1 MPLTKAT
8 QNVVEGIVS
17 TGSTGISAGSFIA
30 GQQYKITSL
39 GTTTQS
45 QWNTIAGTT
54 GQTYVVGSL
63 FTAATIGASSG
74 NGAAAV
80 ARTLANRFA
89 DVINVKDF
97 GAVGDGVADDTA
109 AIQAAVAQSENKAL
123 YFPSGTYIVSNII
136 NLKSNSVVYGE
147 PGNTTLKLKSQTYTS
162 DNVSIFKILL
172 VNNVLIYGLRFDG
185 NKGNIG
191 TTRNPI
197 NTAYRSTKITF
208 DTCEWVNCE
217 GICLNVAN
225 AIDNFAVLNCR
236 FTNCGGKPDNS
247 DGYRK
252 QAIAI
257 SADVGIYAKNI
268 EITGNYFFE
277 QGLDCISMSNLQNVV
292 VSDNAAYDSYSFLYN
307 GTGKKTTNLT
317 VTGNVIYNTTQGS
330 LVDST
335 PPAAIDLP
343 WVENATIT
351 GNAIYLCDQAGIG
364 IFNNSKNIVVSG
376 NSLLDCG
383 RSAVSWYGPISVGDD
398 TVGASNI
405 SEVII
410 ANNNIASTGNVTKMK
425 FGILIVNDIQNLAIS
440 DNAITNPLTARY
452 GYFDTGTPPG
462 PSTVFALTN
471 NTQISSTTLINDL
484 DTTNQLITNWRKTN
498 TLTGYY
504 FNSTKV
510 VGERQPAIAN
520 SSDSTTNLILAALR
534 QHGLIAT

>member
-1 MPLTKAT
+1 MALTKAT
-8 QNVVEGIVS
+8 QNVISTNICTTDTTQTITGS
-17 TGSTGISAGSFIA
+17 KTFSSLFGNALATGST
-30 GQQYKITSL
+30 T
-39 GTTTQS
+39 
-45 QWNTIAGTT
+45 
-54 GQTYVVGSL
+54 
-63 FTAATIGASSG
+63 
-74 NGAAAV
+74 

-97 GAVGDGVADDTA
+97 GALGDGVADDTT

-123 YFPSGTYIVSNII
+123 YFPSGTYIVSNVIF
-136 NLKSNSVVYGE
+136 LKSNSVVYGE
-147 PGNTTLKLKSQTYTS
+147 PGNTTLKLKPQAYTS
-162 DNVSIFKILL
+162 NFSAFFTISV
-172 VNNVLIYGLRFDG
+172 VNNVFIYGLRFDG
-185 NKGNIG
+185 NKGNTSG
-191 TTRNPI
+191 TRNSI
-197 NTAYRSTKITF
+197 NTVYKSTKITF

-217 GICLNVAN
+217 GISLNVSTS
-225 AIDNFAVLNCR
+225 IDNFAVLNCR

-277 QGLDCISMSNLQNVV
+277 IGFDCISMSSLQNVV
-292 VSDNAAYDSYSFLYN
+292 ISDNAAYDSYTFLYN
-307 GTGKKTTNLT
+307 TIKKKTTNLT

-330 LVDST
+330 LVDGT

-425 FGILIVNDIQNLAIS
+425 FGILICDDILNLAIS

-452 GYFDTGTPPG
+452 GYFSAGVGPG
-462 PSTVFALTN
+462 PATVFALTN
-471 NTQISSTTLINDL
+471 NAQISSTTLINDL

-504 FNSTKV
+504 FNNTKV
-510 VGERQPAIAN
+510 VGAQQSAITN
-520 SSDSTTNLILAALR
+520 STDPTTNLILVALR
-534 QHGLIAT
+534 AHGLIAT